1 MKEKIMYIKKWIT
14 IGTIKEENTNL
25 INLIMK
31 RDISIN
37 KRIMLLNTKKRK
49 ININKNKRIKN
60 RLRSSLHL
68 FLHKIF
74 QIYDFRLR

>member
-31 RDISIN
+31 REVSIN

>member
-1 MKEKIMYIKKWIT
+1 MYIKKWIT